1 MTELAITG
9 VGIVSPLGVGYA
21 AFRAALAERAVS
33 GNGVFGPASDV
44 LTSERVREP
53 PMVAE
58 VVGFDPVAHL
68 GEKGLRNFDRLTKLF
83 LVAAKLSLEHSGL
96 KRDGVHTLAPER
108 MGICSATAYGSMEAI
123 TELVSVAELEDPRF
137 LNPNRFPNT
146 VINSAAGYVS
156 IWEDLRGPNVTVV
169 DGNCSALDATLASQT
184 HLDHDRADAF
194 LVGGGEALSEALY
207 LAFHKLGVLAE
218 GARIFQPGR
227 PESDGMRLGE
237 GAAYLSVERP
247 AGARKRG
254 ATILGRIVGYANTFE
269 PPHSK
274 AVIVHASAPAIT
286 RAITMALA
294 DAKLTPADIDVVC
307 GSASGLAPFDAAELE
322 AVREVFG
329 AEMGVAAPKALFG
342 ETFGAGGALAI
353 SAVLAWFDGTPLG
366 PIVSG
371 ARPVKVDRVLV
382 LAVGFYGNVS
392 AVVLAR

>member
-58 VVGFDPVAHL
+58 VVGFDPVAYL

-218 GARIFQPGR
+218 GARAFKPGR
-227 PESDGMRLGE
+227 PDSEGMRLGE

-247 AGARKRG
+247 ADAKKRG
-254 ATILGRIVGYANTFE
+254 ATILGRIVGYSNTFE
-269 PPHSK
+269 PPHSI
-274 AVIVHASAPAIT
+274 AVIVHASVPAIT
-286 RAITMALA
+286 RAITMALT
-294 DAKLTPADIDVVC
+294 DAKLTPAEIDVVC
-307 GSASGLAPFDAAELE
+307 GSSSGLAPFDAAEVE
-322 AVREVFG
+322 AVRGVFG
-329 AEMGVAAPKALFG
+329 ADMGVAAPKALFG

-353 SAVLAWFDGTPLG
+353 SAALAWLDGTPVG

-371 ARPVKVDRVLV
+371 ARPAKVDRVLV

-392 AVVLAR
+392 AVVVAR

>member
-1 MTELAITG
+1 MTELAVTG
-9 VGIVSPLGVGYA
+9 VGIVSPLGVGYP
-21 AFRAALAERAVS
+21 AFRASLAERAVS

-44 LTSERVREP
+44 LTVERVGEA
-53 PMVAE
+53 MVAE

-96 KRDGVHTLAPER
+96 KQNGVHTLSPER

-123 TELVSVAELEDPRF
+123 TELVSIAELEDPRF

-169 DGNCSALDATLASQT
+169 DGNCGALDAVLASQT

-218 GARIFQPGR
+218 GARAFKPGR
-227 PESDGMRLGE
+227 PDSEGMRLGE
-237 GAAYLSVERP
+237 GAVYLSVERP
-247 AGARKRG
+247 GDAQRRG
-254 ATILGRIVGYANTFE
+254 ATVLGRIVGYANTFE

-274 AVIVHASAPAIT
+274 AVLVNASTRAVT

-294 DAKLTPADIDVVC
+294 DARLAPADIDVVC
-307 GSASGLAPFDAAELE
+307 ASSSGLAPFDAAELD
-322 AVREVFG
+322 AVREAFG
-329 AEMGVAAPKALFG
+329 AEACVAAPKALFG

-353 SAVLAWFDGTPLG
+353 GTSLAWLDGTPVG
-366 PIVSG
+366 PVVSG
-371 ARPVKVDRVLV
+371 ARAPEVNRVLV

-392 AVVLAR
+392 AVVVAR